1 MEIGGGGCLT
11 HFPGKPG
18 SCKRHMKL
26 QVSSSLLCCLRII
39 KEKRESEKQRMTETT
54 RGCGE
59 RDRHTLWFSAL
70 QCCETPHQNP
80 PALWITQL
88 RGKKSCLRKYS
99 GCSLTAK
106 RRTAAVQLNQCLNSQ
121 QTYTSHLKG
130 FERNPTDQTKSSRL
144 RWTAKESPLKFFSR
158 NAGNKGF
165 CS

>member
-1 MEIGGGGCLT
+1 MLNGRVFKMEIGGGGCLT

-88 RGKKSCLRKYS
+88 RGKKKKLSK
-99 GCSLTAK
+99 K
-106 RRTAAVQLNQCLNSQ
+106 VQRMLSDCEEAYGRGSI
-121 QTYTSHLKG
+121 K
-130 FERNPTDQTKSSRL
+130 PM
-144 RWTAKESPLKFFSR
+144 LKFSANIYKPLER
-158 NAGNKGF
+158 VWKKSHRPNQKL
-165 CS
+165 